1 MSWPRRCVAWQW
13 PPSLRRRKLR
23 ATRRRRRK
31 HDERK
36 PRQQRRPP
44 LQLLIDRRA
53 AAWPSQQQHQQQS
66 VRLTAPPSE
75 LRARCAC
82 VRALN
87 HYWQAWFCTIFSSN
101 YAHCP
106 HTMSVYLSGVC
117 SPVSPPVRL
126 YVPAWAHSSKPAA
139 AGLLLWARPA
149 GDNDQLL
156 HGTQQRGVRWAN
168 AGATLSAYVGS
179 WTQTCYTNFMLG
191 LGLEVLIS

>member
-1 MSWPRRCVAWQW
+1 MCCMAVAAK
-13 PPSLRRRKLR
+13 S
-23 ATRRRRRK
+23 ATTQVEG
-31 HDERK
+31 DSTTTT
-36 PRQQRRPP
+36 QA
-44 LQLLIDRRA
+44 RRA
-53 AAWPSQQQHQQQS
+53 KATSTTSTTTPAADRPTRSS
-66 VRLTAPPSE
+66 VTKPAAASAAVSATHGATKRTTHKV
-75 LRARCAC
+75 R
-82 VRALN
+82 VRACTQSLL
-87 HYWQAWFCTIFSSN
+87 ALRFCTIFSSN

-117 SPVSPPVRL
+117 SPVSPSVRL

-156 HGTQQRGVRWAN
+156 HGTQQRRVRWAN